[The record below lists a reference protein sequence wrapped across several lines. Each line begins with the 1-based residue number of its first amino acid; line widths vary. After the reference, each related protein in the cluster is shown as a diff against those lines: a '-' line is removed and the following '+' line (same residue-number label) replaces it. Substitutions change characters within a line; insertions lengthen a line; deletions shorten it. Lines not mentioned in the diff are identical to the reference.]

1 MINKAIKCCLHNV
14 MFANVKISS
23 QDLIKS
29 DIAFYML

>member
-1 MINKAIKCCLHNV
+1 MINKAIKCLHNL

-29 DIAFYML
+29 DTVSYML

>member
-1 MINKAIKCCLHNV
+1 

-29 DIAFYML
+29 DTAFYML